1 MLIRIC
7 RSNTSETMEKDRE
20 CSRDSSRVHRLD
32 NNLDNLSLDITN
44 LELRG
49 SNLGEWED
57 NHPSQMINGI
67 TMVNKP
73 RDICKVQS
81 SNNNAVK
88 CRNSSKV
95 VRRKNNPRTEKRNR
109 TRLCRNNNSVNPRCR
124 ANRAK
129 CLVSKCHLLDGLRRA
144 MKDLRVDSNS
154 NNKRKSK
161 RVSRCRCNLTN
172 NRVHRDGSASSLLL
186 TNNVNPRSSSSSSCS
201 NNNQN
206 NNNNSKFTSPMS
218 NMPWDTPRR
227 PLVTLEDRHGKFLT
241 LVPILALM
249 AMW

>member
-109 TRLCRNNNSVNPRCR
+109 TRLCRNKLNNSVNPRCR

-201 NNNQN
+201 NNNNNLKSALIHHNQRKVSN
-206 NNNNSKFTSPMS
+206 NNNIP
-218 NMPWDTPRR
+218 
-227 PLVTLEDRHGKFLT
+227 
-241 LVPILALM
+241 
-249 AMW
+249 

>member
-57 NHPSQMINGI
+57 NLPSQMINGI

-109 TRLCRNNNSVNPRCR
+109 TRLCRNKLNNSVNPRCR
-124 ANRAK
+124 ADRANK

-186 TNNVNPRSSSSSSCS
+186 TNNVNPRSSSSSSS
-201 NNNQN
+201 N
-206 NNNNSKFTSPMS
+206 NNNNNNLKSALIHHNQRKVS
-218 NMPWDTPRR
+218 NSNNIP
-227 PLVTLEDRHGKFLT
+227 
-241 LVPILALM
+241 
-249 AMW
+249 